1 MDKIFFERLRFYGH
15 HGVFAHETLRGQHF
29 ELDLELGCDLLRAAQ
44 TDSLSES
51 SDYGEIYALVKQ
63 IVTTRRFALLEGLG
77 GCICEE
83 IFARFPK
90 IEQIFLRLRKPE
102 APLEGGVL
110 ADAAIERGQTGLP
123 LLPPWEM
130 GQFAP
135 GGSLGIELRRTRSQ
149 SSQSKSV

>member
-1 MDKIFFERLRFYGH
+1 MDKIFFDRLRFYGY
-15 HGVFAHETLRGQHF
+15 HGVFAHEALRGQHF
-29 ELDLELGCDLLRAAQ
+29 EIDLELGCDLLCAAQ
-44 TDSLSES
+44 SDNLGES

-90 IEQIFLRLRKPE
+90 IEQIVLRLRKPE

-110 ADAAIERGQTGLP
+110 ADEAAASGKAA
-123 LLPPWEM
+123 LPPWNG

-135 GGSLGIELRRTRSQ
+135 GGSLGIELRRTRKAQ
-149 SSQSKSV
+149 NVHSKT